1 MKKQWIY
8 KQSSSELVNEIAEKY
23 NVSKL
28 TASVL
33 QNRILGICDCL
44 DSDFNSLINK
54 IHSPFLLNDMEE
66 AVVEIESAVYNGDKI
81 TVYGD
86 YDADGITATA
96 ILYLYLESI
105 GADVDYYIPDR
116 FDDGYGVNEKALEML
131 CDRGTK
137 LIITVDTGIS
147 AYEQINYANEL
158 GMQVIVTDHHECP
171 EKLPECCAVINPKR
185 TDSTYPFKDIAGV
198 GVAFKLV
205 CALNDGAYDIVES
218 FIDLVCIG
226 TIADVMPLIDENR
239 VFVLLGLNKLALSDN
254 VGINA
259 LLDKVGFRNK
269 PINSSV
275 VGFALA
281 PRINAC
287 GRLYNATKAVD
298 MLVTDNEDEANSV
311 AQWLCDVNVKR
322 QGLETQIYK
331 EVVEIIEQNQLYRER
346 VIVVANSGWHH
357 GVIGIVAS
365 KVTEKYYRPTILLTV
380 DGDIAKGSSRSI
392 EGFDIYAG
400 LNAVSD
406 NLEKF
411 GGHSLAAG
419 LTLKTDKIVS
429 FRNAINQY
437 AAQVTKREDY
447 IPKIYIDSIAEAS
460 WLNEADVMQLS
471 ILEPFGN
478 GNSAPVFAFNNV
490 VIENMAVMSDNKH
503 LRLKVNFDGI
513 SLNAVGFG
521 MGNYYNYLN
530 IGEVIDICGNLGINE
545 YNNNRSIQLIL
556 RDIKKMS
563 KEE

>member
-1 MKKQWIY
+1 MRKQWIY
-8 KQSSSELVNEIAEKY
+8 KQNNSERVNEIAEKY
-23 NVSKL
+23 NISPLV
-28 TASVL
+28 ASVL
-33 QNRILGICDCL
+33 QNRISEIGNCL

-66 AVVEIESAVYNGDKI
+66 AVVEIESAVYNGDRI
-81 TVYGD
+81 TIYGD
-86 YDADGITATA
+86 YDADGVTATA

-116 FDDGYGVNEKALEML
+116 FEDGYGVNENALKML
-131 CDRGTK
+131 CERGTK

-147 AYEQINYANEL
+147 AYEQIKYAYEL

-171 EKLPECCAVINPKR
+171 EQLPECCAIINPKR
-185 TDSTYPFKDIAGV
+185 KDSTYPFKDIAGV

-205 CALNDGAYDIVES
+205 CALNDGVYDIAES
-218 FIDLVCIG
+218 FVDLVCIG
-226 TIADVMPLIDENR
+226 TVADVMPLIDENR
-239 VFVLLGLNKLALSDN
+239 AFVQMGLKKLALSDN

-259 LLDKVGFRNK
+259 LLEKVGYSDK

-275 VGFALA
+275 VGFALS

-287 GRLYNATKAVD
+287 GRLYNASKAVD
-298 MLVTDNEDEANSV
+298 MLITDDEENAASI
-311 AQWLCDVNVKR
+311 AQWLCDVNTQR
-322 QGLETQIYK
+322 QGLETKIYN
-331 EVVEIIEQNQLYRER
+331 EVIEIIEQNQLYRER

-365 KVTEKYYRPTILLTV
+365 KITEKYYRPTILLTV

-392 EGFDIYAG
+392 EGFDIYEG
-400 LNAVSD
+400 LTAVSD

-429 FRNAINQY
+429 FRQAINQY

-447 IPKIYIDSIAEAS
+447 IPKIYVDSVAKAE
-460 WLNEADVMQLS
+460 WLNEADVEQLS
-471 ILEPFGN
+471 LLEPFGN
-478 GNSAPVFAFNNV
+478 GNNTPIFAFNNA
-490 VIENMAVMSDNKH
+490 VIENIGVMSDNKH
-503 LRLKVNFDGI
+503 LRLRIGI
-513 SLNAVGFG
+513 GGASVSAVGFG
-521 MGNYYNYLN
+521 MGNYFSYLR
-530 IGEVIDICGNLGINE
+530 IGETIDVCGNLGINE
-545 YNNNRSIQLIL
+545 YNNNRSVQLIL
-556 RDIKKMS
+556 RDIKKVS